1 MSGSVSEFQQAVALA
16 YANEL
21 GRPPDADGLAAYT
34 GLLLA
39 GVPLNQV
46 QLSIAQSAETQ
57 ADINELY
64 LDTLGR
70 TVDPTGLAASTQAL
84 AAGASLAQ
92 LRANLA
98 NSPEGQGAIAG
109 LYKAVLDRPADASG
123 LALYARA
130 VAAGASLAQVRA
142 DLASS
147 PEAAS
152 VVAKAF
158 QFYLERVPTPQEAG
172 FYTAALGSGASY
184 GAIRSGL
191 ISSPENAQA
200 IQSLYQQYLGRAASP
215 DEVQGIRR
223 MLYGGSTLDAQR
235 PTLDAQGRLQASTV
249 PDQTAALTTAYEDT
263 FGHAPADAPNPNAS
277 TIPTLQDELALGRPF
292 AEVRRVTDY
301 RAPVPGGF
309 SDTYGYAV
317 PAQYSDDGYSLFL
330 GQESS
335 TFHPSAS
342 DAAGAVPLAVTN
354 GPGATGPDTISLTL
368 AQVLTAPLAFSAS
381 LGGRFLGQATLPA
394 ASSFGATSA
403 GIVSF
408 SGDFAAGRELD
419 LTFGAI
425 PLDALHVVSGTLNGR
440 PFLLAGAAN
449 GTSTAIALFPHAS
462 NAGIVQTDTFPFS

>member
-1 MSGSVSEFQQAVALA
+1 MGGSVSELQQAVALA

-21 GRPPDADGLAAYT
+21 NRQPDADGSAAYT
-34 GLLLA
+34 NLLLA
-39 GVPLNQV
+39 GVPLGQV
-46 QLSIAQSAETQ
+46 QLSIAQSTEAQ
-57 ADINELY
+57 ADINGLY

-70 TVDPTGLAASTQAL
+70 AVDPTGLAASTQAL

-92 LRANLA
+92 LRANLV
-98 NSPEGQGAIAG
+98 NSPEGQGAIG
-109 LYKAVLDRPADASG
+109 GVYKAVLDRPADAGG
-123 LALYARA
+123 LLLYTRA
-130 VAAGASLAQVRA
+130 VTAGASLGQVRA

-152 VVAKAF
+152 VVARAF
-158 QFYLERVPTPQEAG
+158 QFYLERAPSSQEVG

-184 GAIRSGL
+184 GAIRAGL
-191 ISSPENAQA
+191 ISSPEDAQA
-200 IQSLYQQYLGRAASP
+200 IQGLYRQYLGRAASA

-223 MLYGGSTLDAQR
+223 MLYGGGTLDAQR

-249 PDQTAALTTAYEDT
+249 PDQTAALTAAYEDT
-263 FGHAPADAPNPNAS
+263 FGHTPADAPNENAS

-292 AEVRRVTDY
+292 AEVRQVTDF
-301 RAPVPGGF
+301 RQPVPGGF

-317 PAQYSDDGYSLFL
+317 PARYSDDGYSLFL

-335 TFHPSAS
+335 TSHPSAR
-342 DAAGAVPLAVTN
+342 DAAGAVPLAVT

-368 AQVLTAPLAFSAS
+368 AQVLTAPLTFGAS
-381 LGGRFLGQATLPA
+381 LDGRPLGQATLPA
-394 ASSFGATSA
+394 ASSFGVTSA

-425 PLDALHVVSGTLNGR
+425 PLDGLHVVSGTLNGR
-440 PFLLAGAAN
+440 SFLLAGAAN
-449 GTSTAIALFPHAS
+449 GTGTAIALFPHAS
-462 NAGIVQTDTFPFS
+462 NAGIVRTDTFPFS

>member
-21 GRPPDADGLAAYT
+21 NRQPDADGLAAYT

-39 GVPLNQV
+39 GVPLSQV
-46 QLSIAQSAETQ
+46 QLSIAQSAEAQ
-57 ADINELY
+57 ADINGLY

-70 TVDPTGLAASTQAL
+70 PVDPTGLAASTQAL
-84 AAGASLAQ
+84 AMGASLAQ
-92 LRANLA
+92 LGANLA
-98 NSPEGQGAIAG
+98 NSPEGQGAIG
-109 LYKAVLDRPADASG
+109 GVYKAVLDRPADAGG
-123 LALYARA
+123 LLLYTRA
-130 VAAGASLAQVRA
+130 VAAGASLVQVRA

-152 VVAKAF
+152 VVAQAF
-158 QFYLERVPTPQEAG
+158 QFYLERAPTPQEAR

-184 GAIRSGL
+184 GLIESGL

-200 IQSLYQQYLGRAASP
+200 IQGLYQQYLGRAASP

-223 MLYGGSTLDAQR
+223 MLSGGGTLDAQR

-249 PDQTAALTTAYEDT
+249 PDQTAALTAAYEDT
-263 FGHAPADAPNPNAS
+263 FGHAPADAPNMNAS

-292 AEVRRVTDY
+292 AEVRQVTDF
-301 RAPVPGGF
+301 RQPVPSGF

-335 TFHPSAS
+335 TSHPSAS
-342 DAAGAVPLAVTN
+342 DAAGAVPLAVT
-354 GPGATGPDTISLTL
+354 GPGATGPDTISLTV
-368 AQVLTAPLAFSAS
+368 AQVLTAPLTFSAS
-381 LGGRFLGQATLPA
+381 LDGRSLGQATLPA

-425 PLDALHVVSGTLNGR
+425 PLDALHVVSGTLDGR

-449 GTSTAIALFPHAS
+449 GASTAIALFPHAS
-462 NAGIVQTDTFPFS
+462 NAGVMQTDTFPFS